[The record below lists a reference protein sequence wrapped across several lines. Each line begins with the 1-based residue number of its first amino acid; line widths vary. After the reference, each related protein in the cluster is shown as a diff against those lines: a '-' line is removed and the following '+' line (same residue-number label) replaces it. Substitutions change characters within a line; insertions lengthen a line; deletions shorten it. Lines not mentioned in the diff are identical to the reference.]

1 MAWSEETF
9 YTLVKRGI
17 QNKDGNW
24 IRADLFTQLSYPPSQ
39 IADFTIS
46 CTPLLILGSYADAY
60 TNAYSEV
67 IFEPKEV
74 ITGVPGIINGVAK
87 VKFNKA
93 ANTTLCSID
102 LYDSNDVYIQGT
114 PLDLPAG
121 RPGAMYVGG
130 SWLPDPICSCYVVLA
145 CQQDAVGNII
155 KAMFTVSEQ
164 MSVACKTVPDVPP
177 GTNPGINIFKPWD
190 FYTNVPS
197 WPSML
202 GLLDAWCLGEYW
214 DPVGNAGRPDPNPG
228 MPDGG
233 QGGYRLPEDDITVP
247 SLPSLSAVDSGFVRI
262 YEVSSAEME
271 ALATELWSPGF
282 YSSIIKNFQSPFE
295 NIISLGI
302 IPYTGLTGSQEQ
314 IQIGNYAA
322 TAVGNKLA
330 TTMYQIDCGNVN
342 VREYYNNWLDYDG
355 YTNLDVVLP
364 LCGTVSVSPSEFEN
378 GVMNIKYNFDIFS
391 GAVIGFIS
399 AIKDGH
405 ERVLYYKEGS
415 MRTEIPISGANYASV
430 YSTMISSALG
440 MATGIAIGRP
450 DKAVGAA
457 ANLTQ
462 MKPQYQRSGS
472 ANGSQNILGIRT
484 PYIIY
489 HIPDCIQDQNYPYEH
504 GFRSDKYNLI
514 SECEGFL
521 QASVDMY
528 DLEGIP
534 CTDNEREMIK
544 RALDQGIYIWR

>member
-1 MAWSEETF
+1 MAWSEQTF
-9 YTLVKRGI
+9 YTLYKRGI
-17 QNKDGNW
+17 RNKDGNW
-24 IRADLFTQLSYPPSQ
+24 IRADLYTLLSYPPSQ
-39 IADFTIS
+39 YKDFTIS
-46 CTPLLILGSYADAY
+46 CTPIMALGEYQDAY
-60 TNAYSEV
+60 TNSFNEV
-67 IFEPKEV
+67 IFEPYEV
-74 ITGVPGIINGVAK
+74 LSDVPGPLDNVAK
-87 VKFNKA
+87 VKFVKS
-93 ANTTLCSID
+93 ANTDLYSID
-102 LYDSNDVYIQGT
+102 LYDSNDNYLNGT
-114 PLDLPAG
+114 GGSIPTG
-121 RPGAMYVGG
+121 RPGELYLNG
-130 SWLPDPICSCYVVLA
+130 WFPDPSTPCYLVLA
-145 CQQDAVGNII
+145 CEQDAVGNPQ
-155 KAMFTVSEQ
+155 KAMFTVARKIT
-164 MSVACKTVPDVPP
+164 VAAKTLDPALDP
-177 GTNPGINIFKPWD
+177 NPGKPIFAAWD
-190 FYTNVPS
+190 FFSEIPN
-197 WPSML
+197 WPDFL
-202 GLLDAWCLGEYW
+202 DLLDAWCLGEYW

-228 MPDGG
+228 EPDGG
-233 QGGYRLPEDDITVP
+233 QGGYRLPQDDIEVP

-262 YEVSSAEME
+262 YEVSSAELE
-271 ALATELWSPGF
+271 ALASELWSPGF

-302 IPYTGLTGSQEQ
+302 IPFTGLTGSQEQ

-322 TAVGNKLA
+322 AAVGNKLG
-330 TTMYQIDCGNVN
+330 TTMYQIDCGNVSIE
-342 VREYYNNWLDYDG
+342 EYYNNWLDYDG

-415 MRTEIPISGANYASV
+415 MRTEIPISGADYARV

-440 MATGIAIGRP
+440 MATGIAVGRP
-450 DKAVGAA
+450 DKVAGSAS
-457 ANLTQ
+457 NLLD

-472 ANGSQNILGIRT
+472 ANGAQNILGIRT
-484 PYIIY
+484 PYVIY
-489 HIPDCIQDQNYPYEH
+489 HIPDCVQDQNYPYEH

-544 RALDQGIYIWR
+544 KAIAEGIYIWR

>member
-1 MAWSEETF
+1 MAWSEDTF

-17 QNKDGNW
+17 QTKSGGW
-24 IRADLFTQLSYPPSQ
+24 LRADLYTNLWYETAQNK
-39 IADFTIS
+39 DFSVTL
-46 CTPLLILGSYADAY
+46 TPLMALGSYAEA
-60 TNAYSEV
+60 NANPFSAV
-67 IFEPKEV
+67 IFEPKEI
-74 ITGVPGIINGVAK
+74 ITGDPDVISGVAK
-87 VKFNKA
+87 VKFNKE
-93 ANTTLCSID
+93 ANTDIGSID
-102 LYDSNDVYIQGT
+102 LYDENDNYINGT
-114 PLDLPAG
+114 PCEIPNG
-121 RPGAMYVGG
+121 RPGEMYALG
-130 SWLPDPICSCYVVLA
+130 SWVPDPTDPCFLALA
-145 CQQDAVGNII
+145 CKQDAVGNPIS
-155 KAMFTVSEQ
+155 AMFTIVKKVT
-164 MSVACKTVPDVPP
+164 VAAKTINEY
-177 GTNPGINIFKPWD
+177 NPSRAVFAPWD
-190 FYTNVPS
+190 YFTSVPG
-197 WPSML
+197 WPEML
-202 GLLDAWCLGEYW
+202 NLLDAWCLGEYW

-233 QGGYRLPEDDITVP
+233 QGGYRLPQDDITVP
-247 SLPSLSAVDSGFVRI
+247 SLPSLSAVDTGFVRI
-262 YEVSSAEME
+262 YEVSSAQME
-271 ALATELWSPGF
+271 ALASELWSPAF
-282 YSSIIKNFQSPFE
+282 YSTIIKNFQSPFE

-302 IPYTGLTGSQEQ
+302 IPYTGLVGSQEQ

-322 TAVGNKLA
+322 TAVGNKLS
-330 TTMYQIDCGNVN
+330 TSMYQIDCGNVN
-342 VREYYNNWLDYDG
+342 IREYYNNWLDYDG

-378 GVMNIKYNFDIFS
+378 AVMNVKYNFDIFS
-391 GAVIGFIS
+391 GAVIAFIS

-430 YSTMISSALG
+430 YATMISSALG

-457 ANLTQ
+457 SNLMS

-472 ANGSQNILGIRT
+472 ANGAQNILGIRT

-489 HIPDCIQDQNYPYEH
+489 HIPDCVQDQNYPYEH

-544 RALDQGIYIWR
+544 SAIAQGIYIWR

>member
-1 MAWSEETF
+1 MAWSEQTF

-17 QNKDGNW
+17 QTKSGGW
-24 IRADLFTQLSYPPSQ
+24 LRADLYTQLSYPPAQ
-39 IADFTIS
+39 YKDFSITL
-46 CTPLLILGSYADAY
+46 TPIMALGSYIEAY
-60 TNAYSEV
+60 TNTYDAV

-74 ITGVPGIINGVAK
+74 ITGVPGVIGDVAK
-87 VKFNKA
+87 VKFVKG
-93 ANTTLCSID
+93 ANTTICSID
-102 LYDSNDVYIQGT
+102 LYDSNDNYLQGT
-114 PLDLPAG
+114 PLDLPTG
-121 RPGAMYVGG
+121 RPGEIYSGG
-130 SWLPDPICSCYVVLA
+130 SWVPDPTTPCFVCLA
-145 CQQDAVGNII
+145 CKQDAVGNPIS
-155 KAMFTVSEQ
+155 AMFTVARKI
-164 MSVACKTVPDVPP
+164 SVAAKTVPDDNPARAMFAAWDYFTSVP
-177 GTNPGINIFKPWD
+177 G
-190 FYTNVPS
+190 
-197 WPSML
+197 WPDML
-202 GLLDAWCLGEYW
+202 QLLDAWCLGEYW

-228 MPDGG
+228 EPDGG
-233 QGGYRLPEDDITVP
+233 QGGYRLPQDDITVP

-262 YEVSSAEME
+262 YEVTSAELE
-271 ALATELWSPGF
+271 ALASELWSPGF

-302 IPYTGLTGSQEQ
+302 IPFTGLTGSQEQ

-322 TAVGNKLA
+322 AAVGNKLG
-330 TTMYQIDCGNVN
+330 TTMYQIDCGNVSIE
-342 VREYYNNWLDYDG
+342 EYYNNWLDYDG

-415 MRTEIPISGANYASV
+415 MRTEIPISGADYARV

-440 MATGIAIGRP
+440 MATGIAVGRP
-450 DKAVGAA
+450 DKAAGAA
-457 ANLTQ
+457 SNLLD

-472 ANGSQNILGIRT
+472 ANGAQNILGIRT
-484 PYIIY
+484 PYVIY
-489 HIPDCIQDQNYPYEH
+489 HIPDCVQDQNYPYEH

-544 RALDQGIYIWR
+544 KAIAEGIYIWR